1 MEHVPPE
8 EFESE
13 EEQEEIENWGVPQYE
28 DALNEE
34 GNKLRED
41 GDYEDELE
49 DGEAGADHEDA
60 RAPRITGLPSR
71 VKSARTLNEDDL
83 NPRQSVR
90 RQMAPGRSNW
100 GKERESLDKSA
111 RSNASGSSVGDRAV
125 VQVNAISDARTIVRL
140 GPSTEPKTVMNLTPV
155 GNLSEE
161 PPLKRAKYKKPTAS
175 GIDEG
180 AKRIL
185 AQANEIFRVNLLLH
199 GPYQLPMKMM
209 SLAMESWKEACD
221 TLNRPYKETDDIL
234 RIDPFERSGAY
245 GSEALSAVILGC
257 LFGTKTPIGV
267 QYAAQFRPIP
277 PQVIAL
283 AATALDHV
291 VKEWSTGVRK
301 PIDFTQASAGMKY
314 SYHLSC
320 LAKFQTVNPDG
331 LDMLRE
337 RLYVQGCYRAG
348 VCTSEGQEETGMP
361 LMSDD
366 DFLR

>member
-1 MEHVPPE
+1 
-8 EFESE
+8 
-13 EEQEEIENWGVPQYE
+13 
-28 DALNEE
+28 
-34 GNKLRED
+34 
-41 GDYEDELE
+41 
-49 DGEAGADHEDA
+49 
-60 RAPRITGLPSR
+60 
-71 VKSARTLNEDDL
+71 
-83 NPRQSVR
+83 
-90 RQMAPGRSNW
+90 MA
-100 GKERESLDKSA
+100 
-111 RSNASGSSVGDRAV
+111 
-125 VQVNAISDARTIVRL
+125 
-140 GPSTEPKTVMNLTPV
+140 PSTEPKTVMSLTPV
-155 GNLSEE
+155 GIMSEE

-209 SLAMESWKEACD
+209 TLAMESWQEACD
-221 TLNRPYKETDDIL
+221 VLHRPYKETDDIL
-234 RIDPFERSGAY
+234 RIILMRTSHLTNEFKNAARVAIARLHLPENKAEKCGLPTGFVEDRDAEAANRKLAEWLGDRSAVTFEDPFERSGAY

-301 PIDFTQASAGMKY
+301 PIDFTQASAGTKY
-314 SYHLSC
+314 SYHISC
-320 LAKFQTVNPDG
+320 LAKFQTVNADG
-331 LDMLRE
+331 LDKLRE

-348 VCTSEGQEETGMP
+348 VCASEGQEETSIP